1 MVKGCKNTRASLSS
15 GRTQQTR
22 ENIDTLWFAVEVITK
37 EGDTVFSLI
46 DLRAGRAVGYSI
58 LSPGL
63 GHSKPI
69 VLQSEWEV
77 DQFIDISLLV
87 RDRTREGSQ
96 DLRAQVTRSIK
107 ALCSVSFVTV
117 GIRGCLH

>member
-1 MVKGCKNTRASLSS
+1 M
-15 GRTQQTR
+15 
-22 ENIDTLWFAVEVITK
+22 DTLWFAVEVITK

-46 DLRAGRAVGYSI
+46 DLLAGRAVGYSI

-63 GHSKPI
+63 GHSKPV

-96 DLRAQVTRSIK
+96 DLRAQVTPSIK